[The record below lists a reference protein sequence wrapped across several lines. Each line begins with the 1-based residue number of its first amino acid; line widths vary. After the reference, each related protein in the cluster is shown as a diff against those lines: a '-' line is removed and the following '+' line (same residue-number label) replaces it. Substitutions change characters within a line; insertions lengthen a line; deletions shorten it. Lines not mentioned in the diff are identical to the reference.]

1 MQPGDKGIDVS
12 RWQHPNGAPI
22 DYQAVKDSGISFV
35 YLELTSGTYAS
46 NPYCVTDARGF
57 QAVGIATGAYQFLSP
72 TDTFDEQVSDFTKL
86 YSAIGG
92 WTLPVMIDNET
103 ESAQGW
109 ATLAKL
115 VGDMRTNLIGSTGA
129 QVGMYVNLNFYD
141 NLPGCPWGWPIWL
154 ADPSHATPSKPCL
167 LQQVGQGSVPGIEGS
182 VDLDVW
188 SGPGAIA
195 NPGAPG
201 TPVATKPKKGPSVYL
216 TVQDNE
222 QWLCTGSTALHV
234 LDNAD
239 LQAYLSA
246 GVVTIPISPAQFALY
261 TQVG

>member
-12 RWQHPNGAPI
+12 SFQDGTPI
-22 DYQAVKDSGISFV
+22 DYAAVAKAGYTFAYIKVS
-35 YLELTSGTYAS
+35 EGTYYL
-46 NPYCVTDARGF
+46 NPDALKDAQGF
-57 QAVGIATGAYQFLSP
+57 QSVGMATGGYLFFKPADVQ
-72 TDTFDEQVSDFTKL
+72 DEQTSDFVK
-86 YSAIGG
+86 YYQAIGG
-92 WTLPVMIDNET
+92 WTLPIMLDVET
-103 ESAQGW
+103 PSTDGW

-115 VGDMRTNLIGSTGA
+115 VGDQRTNLMGATGA
-129 QVGMYVNLNFYD
+129 QVGMYCDLDFYD

-188 SGPGAIA
+188 RGPGAIV